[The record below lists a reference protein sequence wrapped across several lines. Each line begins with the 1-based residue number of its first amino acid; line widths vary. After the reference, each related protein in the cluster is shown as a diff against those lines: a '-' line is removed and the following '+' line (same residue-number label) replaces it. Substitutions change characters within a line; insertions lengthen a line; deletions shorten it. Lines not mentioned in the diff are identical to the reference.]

1 MGELMKNDLV
11 LSEEEIYEI
20 THRKRP
26 KEQLR
31 DLVAMGIRATLRQ
44 HDNTVCVL
52 RAHVTTLAANLP
64 TGEPQLKSSRK

>member
-1 MGELMKNDLV
+1 MKNDLV
-11 LSEEEIYEI
+11 LSPDEIYEI

-31 DLVAMGIRATLRQ
+31 DLTLMGIRATLRQ

-52 RAHVTTLAANLP
+52 RAHLINPAANGP
-64 TGEPQLKSSRK
+64 AAEPQLKSSRK

>member
-1 MGELMKNDLV
+1 MSELSDLV
-11 LSEEEIYEI
+11 LSEDEIFQI

-31 DLVAMGIRATLRQ
+31 DLIAMGIRATLRQ

-52 RAHVTTLAANLP
+52 RAHLINPAAKGP
-64 TGEPQLKSSRK
+64 ATEPQLKSSRK